1 MSGRPPGLSDV
12 AARAGVSHQTVS
24 RVLNAHPHVAERTR
38 SRVQQAI
45 AELGYRRNMS
55 ARLLA
60 TGQSDVLGV
69 IALNSTLYGPSAT
82 VSALSSAAAGR
93 EMTLTV
99 QHIQEFDEP
108 VVRAAVDR
116 LVSHG
121 VAALLVILPVRPA
134 AELLARV
141 VPSSLPV
148 VTVDG
153 PPGGANVSVDQY
165 AGGVLATQHLLDS
178 GHPTVWHVAGP
189 QEWNDSRAREQ
200 GWRDTL
206 AAAGAEAP
214 PLLRGDWSPV
224 SGYEAGLLLARVPEC
239 SAVFVANDHMALGVA
254 RALAERG
261 RRVPDDVAL
270 VGFDDLP
277 ESAYFFPPLT
287 TVHQDFAEVGRQ
299 SLDLLLHPRDDA
311 TAPVLPVLIPP
322 RLVRRA
328 SSG

>member
-1 MSGRPPGLSDV
+1 MNGRPPALSDV
-12 AARAGVSHQTVS
+12 ARRAGVSHQTVS
-24 RVLNAHPHVAERTR
+24 RVLNHHPHVAEPTR
-38 SRVQQAI
+38 LRVQQAI

-55 ARLLA
+55 ARVLA
-60 TGQSDVLGV
+60 TGQSDALGV

-82 VSALSSAAAGR
+82 VSALSTAAAGR
-93 EMTLTV
+93 DMTLTV

-121 VAALLVILPVRPA
+121 VAALLVILPVRSA
-134 AELLARV
+134 AQLLARV
-141 VPSSLPV
+141 VPGSLRV

-165 AGGVLATQHLLDS
+165 AGGVLATQHLLDQ

-189 QEWNDSRAREQ
+189 EEWNDSRAREQ

-206 AAAGAEAP
+206 TAVGADQP
-214 PLLRGDWSPV
+214 PVLRGDWSPV

-239 SAVFVANDHMALGVA
+239 RAVFAANDHMALGVA

-261 RRVPDDVAL
+261 RRVPQDVAL

-299 SLDLLLHPRDDA
+299 SLDLLLHPHDGTD
-311 TAPVLPVLIPP
+311 PLLPVLIPP
-322 RLVRRA
+322 RLVRRT